1 MSSIAA
7 SELIINNRG
16 AIYHVNCRPE
26 EIATTI
32 ITVGDPDRV
41 KEVSKYFDSIEFKN
55 QHREFVTHTG
65 YIGKKRLSVTSTGI
79 GPDNIDIVMNE
90 LDALVNIDL
99 ETRTIKD
106 KLTSLNIIRVGTC
119 GSLQEEIPVDSFVA
133 STHGL
138 GLDNLMN
145 FYQHTSNEEEKQLLH
160 SFNTHTQL
168 HQGITSPYIT
178 GAGVSLLKEFVNGFH
193 QGITVTCPGF
203 YGPQGR
209 VLRMGLTQPQ
219 LIDRL
224 TTFSFGQ
231 HRISNF
237 EMETSAIYGMGKVL
251 GHHCLSLSAIVANRI
266 TKQFSS
272 DGGAA
277 VENLIKKTL
286 EIIEEKVA

>member
-1 MSSIAA
+1 MGSIAA
-7 SELIINNRG
+7 SELIINDRG

-26 EIATTI
+26 EIASTV

-55 QHREFVTHTG
+55 HHREFVTHTG
-65 YIGKKRLSVTSTGI
+65 YVGKKRLSVTSTGI
-79 GPDNIDIVMNE
+79 GPDNIDIVLNE

-99 ETRTIKD
+99 ETRTIRE
-106 KLTSLNIIRVGTC
+106 KLTALNIIRVGTC
-119 GSLQEEIPVDSFVA
+119 GSLQKEIPVDSFVA

-145 FYQHTSNEEEKQLLH
+145 FYIHSSNEEEKQLLH

-178 GAGVSLLKEFVNGFH
+178 GAGVSLLKEFVEGFH

-209 VLRMGLTQPQ
+209 VLRMGLTQPD

-224 TTFSFGQ
+224 TSFSFGQ

-251 GHHCLSLSAIVANRI
+251 GHHCLSLSTIVANRI
-266 TKQFSS
+266 TKEFSK
-272 DGGAA
+272 DGAAA
-277 VENLIKKTL
+277 VEELIKKTL
-286 EIIEEKVA
+286 EIVEGNVG